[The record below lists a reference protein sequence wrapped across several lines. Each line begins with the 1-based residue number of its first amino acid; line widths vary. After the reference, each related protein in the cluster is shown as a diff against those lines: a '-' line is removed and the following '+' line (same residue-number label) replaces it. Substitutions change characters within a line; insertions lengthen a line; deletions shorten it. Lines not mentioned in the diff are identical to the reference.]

1 MGHVQV
7 TVRLEGFRELER
19 ALNELP
25 KSTGRAVLRRVAKG
39 ALQPMADRAK
49 GLAPVDDGQ
58 LSESIMVSER
68 RTRRVARINRFDKNT
83 GLEMAMGPVSGG
95 GVLNYATFAEFG
107 TNDTRARPFM
117 RPAWDSGKDDALDY
131 IKASLGNKIERA
143 AKRLAKKN
151 ARLGR

>member
-1 MGHVQV
+1 M

-39 ALQPMADRAK
+39 ALQPMADRAR
-49 GLAPVDDGQ
+49 GMAPVERGD
-58 LSESIMVSER
+58 LKASIQVSER
-68 RTRRVARINRFDKNT
+68 RTKRVTRIDRFDKNT

-117 RPAWDSGKDDALDY
+117 RPAFDGGKDEALDY
-131 IKASLGNKIERA
+131 IKANLGNEIERA